1 MRKRRE
7 RQNTRKFSPYFNPFT
22 IHDTLGSSISAV
34 LAIPS
39 HRLSS
44 PIIYFAI
51 RFRLVCATVTQK
63 WPLHRK
69 NFIRLRLL
77 GMFKNDAQTF
87 AVSTSTL
94 TTSLSLDPRRR
105 IMCQRKMKSRI
116 RAYRV
121 NESRFRHDTA
131 WNFKS
136 SSDAQSREHSV
147 ARNNYSRVMSKN
159 MPRIVTCRHRNN
171 ELRNYVEWT
180 FYRAKTWWI
189 FFDGNILVARRVIVV
204 IARCRWRRSKKNPV
218 E

>member
-77 GMFKNDAQTF
+77 GMFKNDAQIF

-94 TTSLSLDPRRR
+94 TTSLSLDPQRR
-105 IMCQRKMKSRI
+105 IMYQRKMKSRI
-116 RAYRV
+116 RDYRI
-121 NESRFRHDTA
+121 NESCFGHDTA
-131 WNFKS
+131 WNSKS
-136 SSDAQSREHSV
+136 SCDAHSV
-147 ARNNYSRVMSKN
+147 ARNNYSRVTSKN

-171 ELRNYVEWT
+171 ELSLFVQFVEQKLGGFCSTGT
-180 FYRAKTWWI
+180 FSWRDVLSPLLRA
-189 FFDGNILVARRVIVV
+189 VVVVSRV
-204 IARCRWRRSKKNPV
+204 SLKGK
-218 E
+218 